1 MRGRPLEPTTT
12 QRFATVLRTESEN
25 LIVWLPEETRPFM
38 PNTTGTGVVGF
49 TTTRGFSASTV
60 WKVLP
65 PTLTVQPVVQSA
77 PMGATVAL
85 ARRLM
90 ASERAATS
98 ED

>member
-1 MRGRPLEPTTT
+1 MRGRPPVPMTT
-12 QRFATVLRTESEN
+12 QRLATVLRTESEN

-49 TTTRGFSASTV
+49 TTTRGFSASAV
-60 WKVLP
+60 WNVFA
-65 PTLTVQPVVQSA
+65 PTLTVQPVSHVA

-90 ASERAATS
+90 ASERAAMS
-98 ED
+98 AE